1 MRRGEREKI
10 RARLKEQRIE
20 AELREK
26 RELEVVN
33 RDLLE
38 EVVILRELEVAIEP
52 VEQLAIR
59 RRLAAL
65 RAQRTTR

>member
-1 MRRGEREKI
+1 
-10 RARLKEQRIE
+10 LKEQRIE